1 MKIIN
6 LSENEYREYATENT
20 NSNFGQSLEYSEI
33 QNNVRKNRLFL
44 GLIDSNEKLQAAAL
58 ILIRNVTSFTKE
70 AVAPNGYI
78 IDSANFDL
86 VRKFTPL
93 LKERWAKEHVTY
105 LITNPMFKYRV
116 YNKDN
121 IIIQNN
127 ENILTN
133 LYNLNYKSIGYFSQ
147 FEKYDVII
155 ENNISSNDIYRNFNR
170 NTKRN
175 IKEALNLGITLHKG
189 TIDNLEEAY
198 EIFKKKTKRKLS
210 YYSDLMNIYNNKF
223 NKMEIFFARL
233 SPHGYLVN
241 SQKIYEQEL
250 EKNEQIHKTFNNNL
264 GRVTEKQLNKKIN
277 SDSTV
282 EKAKQ
287 ELNKAIKLDQKYKED
302 IIVGTSIVIRN
313 NHEIYFLIDGYKEEF
328 RNVHSTHILKWAII
342 RKYYQL
348 GYRVF
353 NLGEIHKNYQDK
365 NSKFYGQYMYK
376 IGFGGNVIEYT
387 PNLLLVIN
395 KPMYYLHKKFNRKK

>member
-6 LSENEYREYATENT
+6 LSENEYREYANKNT
-20 NSNFGQSLEYSEI
+20 YSNFGQSLEYSEI
-33 QNNVRKNRLFL
+33 QNNVRKNKLFL
-44 GLIDSNEKLQAAAL
+44 ALIDSSDKIQAAAL
-58 ILIRNVTSFTKE
+58 ILIRNVSSIAKE
-70 AVAPNGYI
+70 AIAPNGFI
-78 IDSANFDL
+78 IDYSNFEL
-86 VRKFTPL
+86 VSKFTTL
-93 LKERWAKEHVTY
+93 LKERLAKEHVNY
-105 LITNPMFKYRV
+105 LITNPMFKYKV

-121 IIIQNN
+121 IIIENN
-127 ENILTN
+127 ENILMN
-133 LYNLNYKSIGYFSQ
+133 LYNLNYKSIGYFSP

-198 EIFKKKTKRKLS
+198 QIFRKKTKRKLS
-210 YYSDLMNIYNNKF
+210 YYSDLMNIYNNKD

-233 SPHGYLVN
+233 NPHRYLVN
-241 SQKIYEQEL
+241 AQKLYELEQE
-250 EKNEQIHKTFNNNL
+250 KNDKIHENFNYNI
-264 GRVTEKQLNKKIN
+264 GKVTEKQLNKKIN
-277 SDSTV
+277 SDSTL

-287 ELNKAIKLDQKYKED
+287 ELNKAIKLNQEHTED

-313 NHEIYFLIDGYKEEF
+313 NHEIYFLIDGYKEEY

-348 GYRVF
+348 GYKIF
-353 NLGEIHKNYQDK
+353 NLGEIHKNYQDQS
-365 NSKFYGQYMYK
+365 SKYYGQYMYK
-376 IGFGGNVIEYT
+376 IGFGGNIIEYT

-395 KPMYYLHKKFNRKK
+395 KPIYYLHTKINRKK

>member
-6 LSENEYREYATENT
+6 LSENEYREYANKNT

-33 QNNVRKNRLFL
+33 QNNIRKNRLFL
-44 GLIDSNEKLQAAAL
+44 GLIDNNEKIRAAAL
-58 ILIRNVTSFTKE
+58 ILIHNVSSLTKE

-78 IDSANFDL
+78 IDYANFEL
-86 VRKFTPL
+86 VAKFTTL
-93 LKERWAKEHVTY
+93 LKERLAKEHVTY
-105 LITNPMFKYRV
+105 LITNPMFKYHV
-116 YNKDN
+116 YNKEN
-121 IIIQNN
+121 IIIENN
-127 ENILTN
+127 DNILTN
-133 LYNLNYKSIGYFSQ
+133 LYKLNYKSIGYFSP

-155 ENNISSNDIYRNFNR
+155 ENDISSDDIYRKFNR

-189 TIDNLEEAY
+189 NIENLKEAY

-210 YYSDLMNIYNNKF
+210 YYEDLMSIYNTKD

-233 SPHGYLVN
+233 NPNKYLVN
-241 SQKIYEQEL
+241 AQKLYELEL
-250 EKNEQIHKTFNNNL
+250 EKNNLIHENFANNVGNI
-264 GRVTEKQLNKKIN
+264 TEKQLNKKIN

-287 ELNKAIKLDQKYKED
+287 ELNKAIKLNQQHEED
-302 IIVGTSIVIRN
+302 IIVGTSIIIRN

-348 GYRVF
+348 GYKIF
-353 NLGEIHKNYQDK
+353 NLGEIHKNYQDQ
-365 NSKFYGQYMYK
+365 NSKYYGQYMYK
-376 IGFGGNVIEYT
+376 IGFGGNIIEYT
-387 PNLLLVIN
+387 PNLIYVIN
-395 KPMYYLHKKFNRKK
+395 KPLYYLHRKFNRRR

>member
-1 MKIIN
+1 MKLIT
-6 LSENEYREYATENT
+6 LSENEYREYAKENT

-33 QNNVRKNRLFL
+33 QNNTRKNKLFL
-44 GLIDSNEKLQAAAL
+44 ALVDYNEKIQAAAL

-78 IDSANFDL
+78 IDYSNFEL
-86 VRKFTPL
+86 VNKFTTL
-93 LKERWAKEHVTY
+93 LKEKLAKEHVTY

-121 IIIQNN
+121 IIIENN
-127 ENILTN
+127 ENILMN
-133 LYNLNYKSIGYFSQ
+133 LYNQNYKSLGYFSP
-147 FEKYDVII
+147 FEKYDVVI

-198 EIFKKKTKRKLS
+198 NIFKKKTKRKLS
-210 YYSDLMNIYNNKF
+210 YYSDLMKIYNNRD

-233 SPHGYLVN
+233 NPHRYLVN

-250 EKNEQIHKTFNNNL
+250 EKNNQIHKNFNNNI
-264 GRVTEKQLNKKIN
+264 GKVTEKQLNKKIN
-277 SDSTV
+277 SDSSL

-302 IIVGTSIVIRN
+302 IIVGTSIIIRN
-313 NHEIYFLIDGYKEEF
+313 NHEIYFLIDGYKEEY
-328 RNVHSTHILKWAII
+328 RNVHTTHILKWAII
-342 RKYYQL
+342 RKYYQM
-348 GYRVF
+348 GYKIF

-365 NSKFYGQYMYK
+365 NSKYYGQYMYK
-376 IGFGGNVIEYT
+376 IGFGGNIIEYT

-395 KPMYYLHKKFNRKK
+395 KPMYYMHKRFGRKK